1 MSARQWS
8 DDFQRTKG
16 VISQIQA
23 ELQRWELLGSQS
35 VAGQRGS
42 ERASIGAKIRNKI
55 GQLKIDLERLQRELE
70 RLSASS
76 TEHDVTRKSITQF
89 RDELQQAFAELTEL
103 QQRSKGS
110 LVSSTA
116 SYAGS
121 GGNGSS
127 FTQSSPSSS
136 FVRMTDAPGP
146 DRGAE
151 MAAVSNRGMIQRQQD
166 MMKEFDEPLNAI
178 EGAVDNLGR
187 IGNDIHQEITLQN
200 RMLDD
205 TNETVSRTGDRLQR
219 TRSMLQQ
226 VAVADRN
233 RCLWCFVITL
243 LITLVLILIELIT

>member
-8 DDFQRTKG
+8 DDFQRSKG

-23 ELQRWELLGSQS
+23 ELQRWELLGSQG

-42 ERASIGAKIRNKI
+42 ERTHMGAKIRNKI
-55 GQLKIDLERLQRELE
+55 GQLKIDLEKLQRELE

-76 TEHDVTRKSITQF
+76 VDHDVTRKSITQF
-89 RDELQQAFAELTEL
+89 RDELQQAFAELAEL

-110 LVSSTA
+110 SLSSSG

-121 GGNGSS
+121 GGSGNS
-127 FTQSSPSSS
+127 FAQTSPSSS
-136 FVRMTDAPGP
+136 FQRMTDGP

-151 MAAVSNRGMIQRQQD
+151 MAAVTNRGMMQKQQD

-187 IGNDIHQEITLQN
+187 IGNNIHQEITLQN

-205 TNETVSRTGDRLQR
+205 TNETVGRTSDRLMR

-243 LITLVLILIELIT
+243 LIILVLILIELIT